1 MEECGIV
8 LRNVKEYGRENV
20 TNNLNTIIMM
30 KLNNGKFSNENDSHN
45 RLIVIGMKNTPLK
58 NE

>member
-20 TNNLNTIIMM
+20 TNNLNIIMM
-30 KLNNGKFSNENDSHN
+30 MKLVNGNN
-45 RLIVIGMKNTPLK
+45 LINSYRDEVYTSK
-58 NE
+58 E

>member
-1 MEECGIV
+1 MVGFGIV

-30 KLNNGKFSNENDSHN
+30 KLNNGKFSNENDW
-45 RLIVIGMKNTPLK
+45 
-58 NE
+58 